1 MEQVGVMISV
11 RRGDSDDDAY
21 LERTAV
27 RLRHMASTH
36 SAVRDADA
44 DKVHD
49 RLRNMTYGSS
59 RQLHTQVLTTT

>member
-1 MEQVGVMISV
+1 MISI
-11 RRGDSDDDAY
+11 RRGDSDGDAAY

-27 RLRHMASTH
+27 RLRHMTSTH
-36 SAVRDADA
+36 SAAREADA

-59 RQLHTQVLTTT
+59 RQLHTQVLNTT